1 MELPEKS
8 RNRQFIVIGYG
19 LTRTA
24 GVFINDTEVYATVHA
39 TDVKI
44 GLPVDGF
51 TKVTVEMLVKELE
64 IVYVD
69 RDKE

>member
-24 GVFINDTEVYATVHA
+24 GVFINDTEVHA